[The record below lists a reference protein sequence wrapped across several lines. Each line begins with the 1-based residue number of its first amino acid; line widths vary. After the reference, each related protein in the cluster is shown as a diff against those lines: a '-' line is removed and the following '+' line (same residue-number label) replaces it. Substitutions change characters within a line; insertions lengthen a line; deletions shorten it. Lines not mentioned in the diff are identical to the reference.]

1 MLADAAVARETF
13 YVAMTGGRRSNR
25 AYAEALFT
33 RTGSPSSPGRP
44 GGPGRSAGPLL
55 TVSGQR
61 QQGVLR
67 ASQAVSRGDRGD
79 QRWQEIREQVRVDA
93 GVLGGRCGKC
103 HPAEDPNRSPSFV
116 AFQAMFRLLSWP
128 RAAAEKTRAATLT
141 SACRTD
147 RESRSAPATWPPGVF
162 HPRRWA
168 ADRHFGDQGSHVHRL
183 TIGRSLAR

>member
-1 MLADAAVARETF
+1 
-13 YVAMTGGRRSNR
+13 MTRGRRSNR

-33 RTGSPSSPGRP
+33 RTGSPGSPGRP
-44 GGPGRSAGPLL
+44 GGSGRSAGPLL
-55 TVSGQR
+55 TVPGQR

-116 AFQAMFRLLSWP
+116 AFQAMF
-128 RAAAEKTRAATLT
+128 
-141 SACRTD
+141 
-147 RESRSAPATWPPGVF
+147 
-162 HPRRWA
+162 
-168 ADRHFGDQGSHVHRL
+168 
-183 TIGRSLAR
+183 SL